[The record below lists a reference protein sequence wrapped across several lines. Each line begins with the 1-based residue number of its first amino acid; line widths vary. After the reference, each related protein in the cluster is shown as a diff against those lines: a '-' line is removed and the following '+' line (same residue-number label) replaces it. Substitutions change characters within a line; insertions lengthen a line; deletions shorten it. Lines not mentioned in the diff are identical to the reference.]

1 MLTPVILSG
10 GAGTRLWPMSTDARP
25 KPFLPLVDDGD
36 LYSAT
41 LHRVGDAQRFRAPIV
56 VASARH
62 ADLCQPPLT
71 AMAGAPMLIL
81 EPVARNTA
89 PAVAL
94 AALAA
99 QGRDGPDALLL
110 VMPSDHRMA
119 NPAAF
124 IAAVDAGQAAAI
136 AGALVTFGITPSGP
150 ETGYGYLQL
159 GDPFPN
165 APGVFHVERFIE
177 KPAREAAEAML
188 AEGHHLWNA
197 GIFLF
202 RADRFLAELGQHAP
216 AMLAAAEATMAGAQ
230 VADGAIHPEAASMQA
245 CPSDSI
251 DYAVMERAA
260 NVAAVPM
267 DPGWSDIG
275 SWDVL
280 ADLDQRGGTH
290 GPVTLL
296 DSERVYARSDGLRIA
311 ALGVEDLIIVA
322 SGRDVLILPRGRSQE
337 VKRLLDAMR
346 ERDDGS

>member
-1 MLTPVILSG
+1 
-10 GAGTRLWPMSTDARP
+10 
-25 KPFLPLVDDGD
+25 
-36 LYSAT
+36 
-41 LHRVGDAQRFRAPIV
+41 
-56 VASARH
+56 
-62 ADLCQPPLT
+62 
-71 AMAGAPMLIL
+71 
-81 EPVARNTA
+81 
-89 PAVAL
+89 
-94 AALAA
+94 
-99 QGRDGPDALLL
+99 
-110 VMPSDHRMA
+110 
-119 NPAAF
+119 
-124 IAAVDAGQAAAI
+124 
-136 AGALVTFGITPSGP
+136 
-150 ETGYGYLQL
+150 
-159 GDPFPN
+159 
-165 APGVFHVERFIE
+165 
-177 KPAREAAEAML
+177 ML
-188 AEGHHLWNA
+188 ASGHHLWNA

-202 RADRFLAELGQHAP
+202 RADHFLAELGQHAP
-216 AMLAAAEATMAGAQ
+216 AMLAAAEAAMAGAQ